1 MDTVI
6 RGATIVDGT
15 GKKAFLAD
23 VGIVGKKIARVGK
36 IEEKGAREISANGK
50 LLIPGFVDPHSH
62 VDAGVFTECFARNRI
77 VQGITSDFVGHCGA
91 TPAPFCA
98 ERGDVLQR
106 IYYDLTGLTKRFE
119 WKWTDVDS
127 YIKAIEATKP
137 SSNIATLV
145 GHGTLRAYVM
155 GEEPRKA
162 TERELDAMCELLDAC
177 LCQGAMGLGLGLNN
191 MPGLYSDTDELIALA
206 KVCKKHDAIVVA
218 HRRSESGTAVEAVEE
233 MIRVTEA
240 TGVRMN
246 IAHVKVM
253 GRDNWGKAK
262 TILAL
267 IDDAAARGLDVT
279 FDVYPYIYSFG
290 QLGMIFPRWLFTPGW
305 AKMKETISDKAFRRK
320 LIDDMQN
327 GREDCFYTDAGGAD
341 GVQVVQCDDPRYN
354 GKTLREIG
362 EIIGED
368 PLECALRLI
377 EKSDYTVMGFFAF
390 QNEAEMDSIV
400 LHKNAMILS
409 DGVPS
414 YGHNHPRYMGA
425 FAHYLEH
432 YVKETGALTLEEA
445 VRRVTSMPARRYRFN
460 GRGVVEEGA
469 FADLALLDWEKFHD
483 NCTYADPIRKADG
496 VEAVFLNGT
505 LAAERGRYLGQG
517 VGEVLRRGK

>member
-145 GHGTLRAYVM
+145 VHGTLRAYVM

-177 LCQGAMGLGLGLNN
+177 LCQGAMGLGL
-191 MPGLYSDTDELIALA
+191 S
-206 KVCKKHDAIVVA
+206 C
-218 HRRSESGTAVEAVEE
+218 
-233 MIRVTEA
+233 
-240 TGVRMN
+240 
-246 IAHVKVM
+246 
-253 GRDNWGKAK
+253 
-262 TILAL
+262 
-267 IDDAAARGLDVT
+267 
-279 FDVYPYIYSFG
+279 
-290 QLGMIFPRWLFTPGW
+290 Q
-305 AKMKETISDKAFRRK
+305 
-320 LIDDMQN
+320 
-327 GREDCFYTDAGGAD
+327 
-341 GVQVVQCDDPRYN
+341 
-354 GKTLREIG
+354 
-362 EIIGED
+362 
-368 PLECALRLI
+368 
-377 EKSDYTVMGFFAF
+377 
-390 QNEAEMDSIV
+390 
-400 LHKNAMILS
+400 
-409 DGVPS
+409 
-414 YGHNHPRYMGA
+414 
-425 FAHYLEH
+425 
-432 YVKETGALTLEEA
+432 
-445 VRRVTSMPARRYRFN
+445 
-460 GRGVVEEGA
+460 
-469 FADLALLDWEKFHD
+469 
-483 NCTYADPIRKADG
+483 
-496 VEAVFLNGT
+496 
-505 LAAERGRYLGQG
+505 
-517 VGEVLRRGK
+517 